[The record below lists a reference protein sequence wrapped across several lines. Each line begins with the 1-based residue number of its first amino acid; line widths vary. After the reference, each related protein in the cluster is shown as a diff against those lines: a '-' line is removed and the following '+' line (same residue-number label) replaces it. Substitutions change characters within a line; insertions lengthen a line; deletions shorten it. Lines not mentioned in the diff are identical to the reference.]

1 MFLTSFDIAYNSV
14 CEDSPRSECRAS
26 RRAWIS
32 RQAFVVVREGP
43 SPTLEKPPQ
52 LVSVP
57 AVDYERWLW
66 VEGRYEVFGFLLA
79 RQVALLVCA
88 LNLVVDIGRETGDP
102 VCLVGLDTVVAA

>member
-1 MFLTSFDIAYNSV
+1 MPASFDTAYNSV

-66 VEGRYEVFGFLLA
+66 VEGRDKVFGFLLA
-79 RQVALLVCA
+79 RQVALLVCT